1 MNNRDKF
8 PDCSVVV
15 SITQNTKSRKE
26 KLSIGFRVYRLSP
39 EESQEPL
46 LGPTFI
52 DNADN
57 IIQTSGAFINLREVR
72 TQNSS

>member
-26 KLSIGFRVYRLSP
+26 EHSIGFRVYKLSP
-39 EESQEPL
+39 EKSQEPL
-46 LGPTFI
+46 LDPKFI
-52 DNADN
+52 DNGVNVVQKTASFVN
-57 IIQTSGAFINLREVR
+57 AREVR
-72 TQNSS
+72 R